1 MQAIGMRL
9 DSLMLV
15 SRMALWG
22 DKLHSHKVTF
32 FLNNAHGV
40 FDPLYVGRKR

>member
-1 MQAIGMRL
+1 
-9 DSLMLV
+9 MLV

-32 FLNNAHGV
+32 FLNNARSV
-40 FDPLYVGRKR
+40 LDPLYVDRKR